1 MIKAQ
6 HEMYSTMQAIR
17 RLSRN
22 SCTFTTNV
30 KMRNPWERQRVH
42 EQQIHTAT
50 AISQR
55 HCGIFRD
62 ESRNTNTRRRLLRET
77 RSAHDAYYT
86 VMISNP
92 ELFSGTC
99 DHRGTRQRDAMTSTG
114 HAALG
119 CVRNYLH
126 GLNVPT
132 EPAGKGSPLH
142 GKSHSIVD
150 LLQVLKTS

>member
-6 HEMYSTMQAIR
+6 HEMYSTMRAIR

-30 KMRNPWERQRVH
+30 RMRTCNQWERQRVP

-55 HCGIFRD
+55 HCGICRD
-62 ESRNTNTRRRLLRET
+62 ESRNTRRRLLRET

-119 CVRNYLH
+119 CVRNYTFTDSTSR
-126 GLNVPT
+126 LNLPGRAHRCTARVIP
-132 EPAGKGSPLH
+132 S
-142 GKSHSIVD
+142 SICS
-150 LLQVLKTS
+150 KC